1 MFIGKIVKS
10 DSHINYVCQIYGH
23 REVEVEPG
31 PADYAFGRF
40 VRIGLR
46 SEQPEDP
53 HSDLNFALGI
63 SHEPKTYAVGVIYDT
78 ILLNPAFGSLGPR
91 LSNETQVELFS
102 PDYISEKAVLIYV
115 MVLGILEQRV
125 HPGGQAEFFSTMHG
139 VPLLSL
145 ELGSEIE
152 TMTDAEVRAFHFFSD
167 QPEPGK
173 RAYLHMGYLP
183 HIIAQRNSLLPMVTL
198 RIIDPNARARTRFR
212 PVGIT
217 KGPGETTHEYT
228 FVSRDDEQV
237 LKNGEYVYYELSESG
252 DDGLSE
258 TWEPS
263 QRAFSRRVLGRIIK
277 RVPLQLYPDTFLAEP
292 EISPTEV
299 AAMVGYDARANEL
312 F

>member
-10 DSHINYVCQIYGH
+10 DSHINYVCQIYGP

-40 VRIGLR
+40 VRVAVR
-46 SEQPEDP
+46 SALTDAPDTRIVER
-53 HSDLNFALGI
+53 ALGK
-63 SHEPKTYAVGVIYDT
+63 SQEPVTYAVGVIYDT

-115 MVLGILEQRV
+115 MVLGIIEQRMN
-125 HPGGQAEFFSTMHG
+125 PGGEAEFLSTMHG

-167 QPEPGK
+167 QPEPSK
-173 RAYLHMGYLP
+173 REYLHMGYLP

-198 RIIDPNARARTRFR
+198 RIIDQLERLFPQNLPLLSIVKRNFAWRLK
-212 PVGIT
+212 V
-217 KGPGETTHEYT
+217 ETT
-228 FVSRDDEQV
+228 
-237 LKNGEYVYYELSESG
+237 G
-252 DDGLSE
+252 
-258 TWEPS
+258 
-263 QRAFSRRVLGRIIK
+263 
-277 RVPLQLYPDTFLAEP
+277 
-292 EISPTEV
+292 
-299 AAMVGYDARANEL
+299 
-312 F
+312 